1 VLQSFDTGGF
11 ASDSR
16 LADLVK
22 EGILQMCSQLKPE
35 AVAVADSLAPPDFVL
50 KSVIGKSDG
59 KVCTVKTC
67 STVRLWVLVG
77 QAAVCRFYSHF
88 CKDEVRGHFRILDSE
103 GHLGLVDLVD

>member
-1 VLQSFDTGGF
+1 MVINHIIHVTFLQSFDTGGF

-22 EGILQMCSQLKPE
+22 EGILHMCSQLKPE

-59 KVCTVKTC
+59 KVCPVKT
-67 STVRLWVLVG
+67 SPLPNYG
-77 QAAVCRFYSHF
+77 YQ
-88 CKDEVRGHFRILDSE
+88 
-103 GHLGLVDLVD
+103 

>member
-1 VLQSFDTGGF
+1 MQSFDTGGF

-22 EGILQMCSQLKPE
+22 EGILHMCSQLKPE

-59 KVCTVKTC
+59 KVCTVKTYPLPDYGYHRSVC
-67 STVRLWVLVG
+67 SEQNLLLVLIFV
-77 QAAVCRFYSHF
+77 S
-88 CKDEVRGHFRILDSE
+88 L
-103 GHLGLVDLVD
+103 